1 MSASA
6 VGELLAALVVI
17 ITLARLFG
25 ALARRLGQPAVVG
38 EILVGVVLGPTFF
51 GVGLASHL
59 FPVGGTNPLMAVR
72 PALSGIGD
80 LGLVLFMFI
89 VGYEIDRKL
98 VLSSGRTTVT
108 VAVGSIIAPLA
119 LGIGLGFWLA
129 GQQGVSQHVSFA
141 LFMGVATAITAFPVL
156 ARILAERN
164 MQRTRIGSLALAAAS
179 INDVLAWILLATVVI
194 VAKSAQSGDWR
205 LFLLPVYVAVMAL
218 VVRPLVNYLG
228 RLRLAAGRLTPDVLA
243 VIVVGMIGSAYLTEW
258 MGLNFIFGAFIFG
271 FLMPREGA
279 EQLRVEILERLE
291 HIAILVL
298 LPVYFVLAG
307 VAVNL
312 SHFDGRDALDLALI
326 LAVAILGK
334 FGGAYV
340 SARLSA
346 MPSREAGALATLMNT
361 RGLTEIVI
369 LATGLELGI
378 INVRIYSLMVVM
390 ALVTTAMAGPVLNV
404 IYPARYVRRDIA
416 EATKA
421 ALGETAI
428 YRVLAATA
436 PGARGTGEG
445 EPAGLDGAEPD
456 GTDAAVVAV
465 AGALAAAR
473 ENAEVVISALLPYRR
488 PRLEVGGGI
497 AEEMLGLTAEM
508 TRVESA
514 SRLLEER
521 GVTVKTTARLAA
533 SPAAELADLAS
544 MAQVLVISAEHPD
557 YEAATAASAVPVT
570 VTLAA
575 DTPAQWDAVAVR
587 AGTGPD
593 ASAAAEMAGLLAA
606 AGHTGVVVDPAG
618 LTGRALDRFAGPL
631 REAGLTTEITD
642 QVPDGALVVGR
653 PDGPQAG
660 AHLIVR
666 AAPGYTPAES
676 APLAVADLVQED
688 R

>member
-51 GVGLASHL
+51 GVGLANHL
-59 FPVGGTNPLMAVR
+59 FPLTGVR

-89 VGYEIDRKL
+89 VGYEVDRKL

-108 VAVGSIIAPLA
+108 IAVGSIVAPLV

-141 LFMGVATAITAFPVL
+141 LFIGVATAITAFPVL
-156 ARILAERN
+156 ARILAERG

-179 INDVLAWILLATVVI
+179 INDVLAWILLAAVVI

-205 LFLLPVYVAVMAL
+205 LLLLPVYVAVMAL
-218 VVRPLVNYLG
+218 VVRPLVNHLG
-228 RLRLAAGRLTPDVLA
+228 RLRLAAGRLTPDLLA
-243 VIVVGMIGSAYLTEW
+243 VILVGLIGSAYLTEW

-271 FLMPREGA
+271 ALMPREGA

-291 HIAILVL
+291 NIAVLVL

-307 VAVNL
+307 VSVNL
-312 SHFDGRDALDLALI
+312 SNFDGRDALDLALI

-340 SARLSA
+340 SARLSG
-346 MPSREAGALATLMNT
+346 MPSRESGALATLMNT

-378 INVRIYSLMVVM
+378 INVRLYSLMVVM

-421 ALGETAI
+421 ALGETAV

-436 PGARGTGEG
+436 HASQAARGTGEG
-445 EPAGLDGAEPD
+445 ESAGLDGTEPD
-456 GTDAAVVAV
+456 GTDEAVVAV

-606 AGHTGVVVDPAG
+606 AGHTEVVVDPAG
-618 LTGRALDRFAGPL
+618 LTGRGLDRFAGLL

-642 QVPDGALVVGR
+642 HVPDGALVVGR